1 MKTLHRLRPKVKL
14 HTDFFV
20 LDTENGERDGPRV
33 KYNFNKEFIFA
44 CIVSHNFEKTYFDRQ
59 ELINDLATNPIFKGK
74 IIFAHNAEYD
84 LTVIYDN
91 IYTLD
96 PEAIFNGKFICATN
110 GHCRFADS
118 GNIFVHA
125 SVAKIGNLLGMPKH
139 DIKYDHWYKSI
150 ETFHINYCFQDCR
163 IIYEALIRTFEFA
176 SDIKITQASLSMAY
190 FRRFHLPF
198 SIQHNDNTKY
208 FWDSYFGGR
217 TEAFKIGPT
226 HAHVIDV
233 NSMYPDRMKKEKF
246 PNPKFL
252 KVSYNV
258 KPKDFIKRFLYN
270 YEGCLYAEVSHKKTT
285 YGFLPVKHEGKLLF
299 PVGRFTGCWNFNE
312 IRFALEQG
320 AIKILNIEKI
330 VYAPAMDSPF
340 VKFVDHLYLERFRLD
355 NEFEI
360 DRVKRFMNSLYGK
373 FAQRVSEETI
383 YIENIEKQI
392 SIIHEAQKNNT
403 FIRFQPFNAQ
413 RLDGFLF
420 VKTSKKI
427 DTSFSIPSFAS
438 YITSGARVVLLKELI
453 RIEKQRPVYCDT
465 DSIFFE
471 VNNGYESTKVLGGW
485 KWEGAYDNEGNFCP
499 KICTDVRGLKNYKY
513 KYFDTKLNKY
523 IDGRRLKGVPNN
535 AVKIDENKYEY
546 FNLLKTK
553 EALRRNLDSGVQT
566 KRTKVISG
574 KYTKRIVFSNGETK
588 PIEL

>member
-1 MKTLHRLRPKVKL
+1 MKVLHKLRPKVKI

-20 LDTENGERDGPRV
+20 LDTENGERDGDKV
-33 KYNFNKEFIFA
+33 KYNFTKQFIFA
-44 CIVSHNFEKTYFDRQ
+44 CIVGHNFEKTYFSKD
-59 ELINDLATNPIFKGK
+59 ELINDLKTNPLFKDK

-118 GNIFVHA
+118 MNIFVGA
-125 SVAKIGNLLGMPKH
+125 SVDKIGKLLGMPKH
-139 DIKYDHWYKSI
+139 DIKYDHWYPCI
-150 ETFHINYCFQDCR
+150 ESFHINYCLQDCR

-198 SIQHNDNTKY
+198 SIEHNDNTKY

-217 TEAFKIGPT
+217 TEAFKIGKT
-226 HAHVIDV
+226 HSHVIDV
-233 NSMYPDRMKKEKF
+233 NSMYPDRMKHEIF

-252 KVSYNV
+252 KLVYGV
-258 KPKDFIKRFLYN
+258 KPKEFIKRYLYN
-270 YEGCLYAEVSHKKTT
+270 YEGCVFAEVSHKKTT
-285 YGFLPVKHEGKLLF
+285 FGFLPVKHDGKLLF
-299 PVGRFTGCWNFNE
+299 PVGRFKGCWNFNE
-312 IRFALEQG
+312 FRFALEQG
-320 AIKILNIEKI
+320 AIKIISIEKV
-330 VYAPAMDSPF
+330 VYAPGMESPF
-340 VKFVDHLYLERFRLD
+340 VKFVDHLYHERFRLD

-373 FAQRVSEETI
+373 FAQRVTEEHI

-392 SIIHEAQKNNT
+392 NIIHDYQRRNL
-403 FIRFQPFNAQ
+403 FINFIPFNSE
-413 RLDGFLF
+413 RLDGFL
-420 VKTSKKI
+420 VIKTSRKV

-438 YITSGARVVLLKELI
+438 YITSGARVVLLTKLLEL
-453 RIEKQRPVYCDT
+453 EKCRPVYCDT

-471 VNNGYESTKVLGGW
+471 INNGFESTKKLGGW
-485 KWEGAYDNEGNFCP
+485 KLEDKTVTE
-499 KICTDVRGLKNYKY
+499 IRGLKNYKY
-513 KYFDTKLNKY
+513 
-523 IDGRRLKGVPNN
+523 IDGGVEKHRLKGVPKS
-535 AVKIDENKYEY
+535 ATKISDNTYEY

-553 EALRRNLDSGVQT
+553 ESLRRDMDAGIRI
-566 KRTKVISG
+566 KRTKVITG
-574 KYTKRIVFSNGETK
+574 KYTKRIVLENGETK